1 MRDRPLIRAI
11 ACLGAA
17 SCLCLAVPVA
27 AARAQHPQVIQ
38 GRVTTDSGAALPAA
52 DIIVTIAPTAE
63 TITDKSDSSGAYRV
77 VIPKPTGE
85 YILYIG
91 ALGRKPFRQRVTI
104 KPPDTVAVVNAKL
117 APAVT
122 QVAAMRVQARK
133 ARPRRSMGS
142 EDGFGTDP
150 TDKSADGVNGALS
163 PDMQGNL
170 DAMASLIPGLSTSP
184 NGVSAFGLGGDNN
197 STTLNGLAFSG
208 GDLPR
213 DARTTTRFRTS
224 PWDPTIGG
232 FNGVQ
237 TAVTLSSGGNISR
250 RSGHVTLDAPQM
262 QFSDPVA
269 SRAGQKFANVALDEG
284 GQGAYKL
291 DAIWYNFGA
300 HFARQTASTSSLLDL
315 DPGALTRAGI
325 SPDSAAHLISLLQS
339 MHVPVTTGGIPDAR
353 TTTTAS
359 FIERIDRAPAPPTK
373 PNGPPGATLALTG
386 FGRYSLS
393 QASSLSPTALPAF
406 SGKTT
411 NAMAGIQGLYSTY
424 FGHDGDYLSET
435 TTSLSFNDNRG
446 TPYVELPS
454 GSVLVASDLGN
465 GASGLGSLAFGGNS
479 ALQSNTN
486 GWTWE
491 TINQTDFLL
500 RGKQNLP
507 MKIYLQSRF
516 DGFDQTV
523 AANRLGR
530 YSFASLADVANNT
543 PTSFSRTLN
552 APSRSGGEWIG
563 AGAVGGN
570 FSFGKVSLMGGV
582 RVDANAFTAAPA
594 YNASVDQLFGA
605 RTDHAPSG
613 VSFSPRV
620 GFTWLVK
627 GQRGFSMMMSPMAVV
642 SQGPIQLRGGVGK
655 FQGVFQPTLLAD
667 ALSSTGLAGS
677 TQQLLCIGSAAPTPN
692 WQAFSS
698 DPSAIPDQCAGGA
711 ANFADTARAVT
722 LFDRRYAPPESWRE
736 NLGVT
741 TDMFWTHWSVDASYS
756 LNLHQPGMVDL
767 NFAGSPRFALANE
780 GNRPVF
786 VAPTS
791 IVASTGAI
799 SAVDARAHPEFG
811 RVADRV
817 SDLRGDAKQLAVYA
831 IPDIPFRI
839 GILLVGY
846 TYSDAR
852 VQGRGFDQS
861 TSGDPRTMEWSMAPF
876 TPRHQLTAQFAHTF
890 HQGRFGASGL
900 LKVQSGF
907 PFTPI
912 VAGDINGDGASNDR
926 AFVFDPAS
934 ADPSV
939 ASGLRALMA
948 SGPAAARNC
957 LSAQMGQIAARNSC
971 VGPWSATANANFAWF
986 RVPHTDN
993 RASLFLSFANLAGG
1007 IDELLHGSNR
1017 LHGWGM
1023 FPLPDPMLYQV
1034 RGFDQNAKRF
1044 LYEVNPRFGST
1055 SPATTTRRSPFRIT
1069 LDLSLTL
1076 GRSPQEQQVEQN
1088 IRVKPHLVGT
1098 RATADTIKERFMKQ
1112 QFSDIYAIM
1121 LHFADS
1127 LALSRDQVDAMQA
1140 EQKVLRAEADS
1151 IYAGLAAYLVGLPAS
1166 YDVPEA
1172 AKHVTQAG
1180 DSVWNRIYAEKAF
1193 LVKTLTPGQLRLL
1206 PSPLRAMIEVPD
1218 FKGRF
1223 FFGF

>member
-1 MRDRPLIRAI
+1 MRFFTLLLCVALPL
-11 ACLGAA
+11 
-17 SCLCLAVPVA
+17 A
-27 AARAQHPQVIQ
+27 AARAQQPQVIQ
-38 GRVTTDSGAALPAA
+38 GRVTTDSGAAIPAA
-52 DIIVTIAPTAE
+52 DVIVTVAPTAE
-63 TITDKSDSSGAYRV
+63 TISGKSDSTGAYRV

-91 ALGRKPFRQRVTI
+91 ALGRKSFRQRVTI
-104 KPPDTVAVVNAKL
+104 KAPDTVAVVNAKL
-117 APAVT
+117 APTVT
-122 QVAAMRVQARK
+122 QVAAVRVQARK
-133 ARPRRSMGS
+133 PRPQRSIGTES
-142 EDGFGTDP
+142 GFGTDA
-150 TDKSADGVNGALS
+150 TDKSFDGVNGALS
-163 PDMQGNL
+163 PDQQGNL

-184 NGVSAFGLGGDNN
+184 NGVSAFGLGAESN

-208 GDLPR
+208 SDLPR

-224 PWDPTIGG
+224 PWDPTVGG
-232 FNGVQ
+232 FSGVQ

-250 RSGHVTLDAPQM
+250 RSGHVTLDAPEM

-269 SRAGQKFANVALDEG
+269 SRAGQKFTNVALDEG

-291 DAIWYNFGA
+291 DALWYNFGA
-300 HFARQTASTSSLLDL
+300 HFARQTAATSSLLDL
-315 DPGALTRAGI
+315 NPDALTRAGI
-325 SPDSAAHLISLLQS
+325 SPDSAAHLISLLQG

-373 PNGPPGATLALTG
+373 PNGPPGSTFAVTG
-386 FGRYSLS
+386 YGRYSLS

-411 NAMAGIQGLYSTY
+411 AATAGVQGLSSRY
-424 FGHDGDYLSET
+424 FGKEGDYLSET

-446 TPYVELPS
+446 TPYLALPS
-454 GSVLVASDLGN
+454 GNVLVASDLGN

-479 ALQSNTN
+479 ALESNSR

-491 TINQTDFLL
+491 TINETDFLV
-500 RGKQNLP
+500 RDKQNLP

-530 YSFASLADVANNT
+530 YNFASLGNLANNA
-543 PTSFSRTLN
+543 PTSFARTLN
-552 APSRSGGEWIG
+552 APRRSGGEWIG

-570 FSFGKVSLMGGV
+570 FSFGKVSLTGGV
-582 RVDANAFTAAPA
+582 RIDANAFMAAPA
-594 YNASVDQLFGA
+594 YNATVDQLFGA
-605 RTDHAPSG
+605 RTDHAPNG
-613 VSFSPRV
+613 VSFSPRL
-620 GFTWLVK
+620 GFTWLMK
-627 GQRGFSMMMSPMAVV
+627 GQRGFSMTVSPMSIV
-642 SQGPIQLRGGVGK
+642 SQGPIQLRGGIGK
-655 FQGVFQPTLLAD
+655 FQSVFQPTLLAD
-667 ALSSTGLAGS
+667 AISSTGLPGS
-677 TQQLLCIGSAAPTPN
+677 TQQLLCIGSAAPIPN
-692 WQAFSS
+692 WQAFAV
-698 DPSAIPDQCAGGA
+698 DAGTIPDQCAGGA
-711 ANFADTARAVT
+711 TNFADTARAVT
-722 LFDRRYAPPESWRE
+722 LFDRRYAAPESWRG

-741 TDMFWTHWSVDASYS
+741 TDMFWTHWSVDGTYS
-756 LNLHQPGMVDL
+756 LNLHQPGTIDL
-767 NFAGSPRFALANE
+767 NFAGTPQFALASE

-791 IVASTGAI
+791 IVPTTGAV
-799 SAVDARAHPEFG
+799 SSVDARAHAQFG

-817 SDLRGDAKQLAVYA
+817 ADLRGDTKQIAVYA
-831 IPDIPFRI
+831 IPNIPFRL
-839 GILLVGY
+839 GILLLGY

-861 TSGDPRTMEWSMAPF
+861 TGGDPRTVEWSMAPF
-876 TPRHQLTAQFAHTF
+876 TPRHQFTAQLAHTF
-890 HQGRFGASGL
+890 LQGRIGASGL
-900 LKVQSGF
+900 VKVQSGF

-912 VAGDINGDGASNDR
+912 VGGDINGDGTSNDR
-926 AFVFDPAS
+926 AFIFDPSA
-934 ADPSV
+934 ADPTV
-939 ASGLRALMA
+939 ANGLRTLMTA
-948 SGPAAARNC
+948 GPSAARDC
-957 LSAQMGQIAARNSC
+957 LRAQVGQIAARNSC
-971 VGPWSATANANFAWF
+971 VGPWSATANANLAWF
-986 RVPHTDN
+986 RVPHTND
-993 RASLFLSFANLAGG
+993 RASLFLSFANITGG
-1007 IDELLHGSNR
+1007 LDELLHGNNK

-1044 LYEVNPRFGST
+1044 IYEVNPRFGST

-1127 LALSRDQVDAMQA
+1127 LALSRDQVESMQA
-1140 EQKVLRAEADS
+1140 EQKVLRAEGDS
-1151 IYAGLAAYLVGLPAS
+1151 IYAGLAAYLVALPGS
-1166 YDVPEA
+1166 FDVPDA
-1172 AKHVTQAG
+1172 ARHVKEAG
-1180 DSVWNRIYAEKAF
+1180 DAMWDKIYAERTF
-1193 LVKTLTPGQLRLL
+1193 LTKTLTPGQLRLL
-1206 PSPLRAMIEVPD
+1206 PAPLRNMIEVPN

>member
-1 MRDRPLIRAI
+1 MTRSIHRPRARHLL
-11 ACLGAA
+11 AVL
-17 SCLCLAVPVA
+17 LCLAPPA
-27 AARAQHPQVIQ
+27 AARAQRPQVIQ
-38 GRVTTDSGAALPAA
+38 GRVTSDSGAAIAGA
-52 DIIVTIAPTAE
+52 DVIVTVAPTAE
-63 TITDKSDSSGAYRV
+63 TISGKSDSSGAYRV
-77 VIPKPTGE
+77 VIAKPTGE

-104 KPPDTVAVVNAKL
+104 KAPDSVAVVNAKL
-117 APAVT
+117 APTVT
-122 QVAAMRVQARK
+122 QVAGVRVQARK
-133 ARPRRSMGS
+133 ARPQRTIGN
-142 EDGFGTDP
+142 ETGFGTDA
-150 TDKSADGVNGALS
+150 TDKTFDGVNGALP
-163 PDMQGNL
+163 PDLQGNL

-184 NGVSAFGLGGDNN
+184 NGVSAFGLGADNN

-224 PWDPTIGG
+224 PWDPTVGG

-237 TAVTLSSGGNISR
+237 TAVTLQSGGNISR
-250 RSGHVTLDAPQM
+250 RSGHVTLDAPAM

-269 SRAGQKFANVALDEG
+269 SRAGQKFTNIALDEG

-300 HFARQTASTSSLLDL
+300 HFARQTASTASLLDL
-315 DPGALTRAGI
+315 DPGALVRAGI
-325 SPDSAAHLISLLQS
+325 SPDSAAHLIALLQS
-339 MHVPVTTGGIPDAR
+339 MHVPVTMGGIPDDR

-359 FIERIDRAPAPPTK
+359 FIERVDRAPASPTK
-373 PNGPPGATLALTG
+373 PNGPPGASLAVTG

-393 QASSLSPTALPAF
+393 QAASLSPTALPAF

-411 NAMAGIQGLYSTY
+411 TAMAGVQGLYSTY
-424 FGHDGDYLSET
+424 FGHDGDYVSET
-435 TTSLSFNDNRG
+435 TTSVSVNDNRG
-446 TPYVELPS
+446 TPYLELPS

-479 ALQSNTN
+479 TLQSNSST
-486 GWTWE
+486 WTWE

-530 YSFASLADVANNT
+530 YSFASLAGVANNT

-563 AGAVGGN
+563 AGAFGGDFN
-570 FSFGKVSLMGGV
+570 LGKVTLTGGV

-594 YNASVDQLFGA
+594 YNSQVDQLFGA
-605 RTDHAPSG
+605 RTDHTPGG
-613 VSFSPRV
+613 VSVSPRL
-620 GFTWLVK
+620 GFTWLMK
-627 GQRGFSMMMSPMAVV
+627 GQRGYSVLATPMSIV
-642 SQGPIQLRGGVGK
+642 SSGPIQVRGGIGK
-655 FQGVFQPTLLAD
+655 FQSTFRPTLLAD
-667 ALSSTGLAGS
+667 AISSTGLPGS
-677 TQQLLCIGSAAPTPN
+677 TQQLLCIGAAAPVPD
-692 WQAFSS
+692 WQAFAN
-698 DPSAIPDQCAGGA
+698 DVSAVPNQCTGGTG
-711 ANFADTARAVT
+711 NLADTARAVT
-722 LFDRRYAPPESWRE
+722 LFDRNFAPAESWRG

-741 TDMFWTHWSVDASYS
+741 TDMLFTHWSIDGTYS
-756 LNLHQPGMVDL
+756 LNLHQPGTVDL
-767 NFAGSPRFALANE
+767 NFAGTPQFSLANE

-791 IVASTGAI
+791 IVASTGAV
-799 SAVDARAHPEFG
+799 SAVEARSHAEFG
-811 RVADRV
+811 RVAEQV

-831 IPDIPFRI
+831 IPNLPFRF
-839 GILLVGY
+839 GILLLGY

-861 TSGDPRTMEWSMAPF
+861 TGGDPRAVEWSMAPF
-876 TPRHQLTAQFAHTF
+876 TPRHQFTAQLARTF
-890 HQGRFGASGL
+890 MQGHLGASGL
-900 LKVQSGF
+900 VKVQSGF

-912 VAGDINGDGASNDR
+912 VGGDINGDGSSNDR
-926 AFVFDPAS
+926 AFVFDPAT
-934 ADPSV
+934 ADPTV
-939 ASGLRALMA
+939 ASGLRALMQN
-948 SGPAAARNC
+948 GPAAARDC
-957 LSAQMGQIAARNSC
+957 LSAQIGEIVGRNSC
-971 VGPWSATANANFAWF
+971 VGPWSATANANFAWL
-986 RVPHTDN
+986 RVPHTND
-993 RASLFLSFANLAGG
+993 RANLFISFANITGG
-1007 IDELLHGSNR
+1007 LDELLHGENN
-1017 LHGWGM
+1017 LHGWGT
-1023 FPLPDPMLYQV
+1023 FPLPDQLLYQV

-1044 LYEVNPRFGST
+1044 IYEVNPRFGST

-1098 RATADTIKERFMKQ
+1098 RATADSIQARFMKQ

-1127 LALSRDQVDAMQA
+1127 LALSRDQVEAMQA
-1140 EQKVLRAEADS
+1140 EQKVLKAEADS
-1151 IYAGLAAYLVGLPAS
+1151 IYAGLAAYLVALPANF
-1166 YDVPEA
+1166 DVPEA
-1172 AKHVTQAG
+1172 AKHVTDAG
-1180 DSVWNRIYAEKAF
+1180 NAMWNKVYAEKAF

-1206 PSPLRAMIEVPD
+1206 PGPLRNMVEVPN